1 LAGWAVIGHSG
12 TTARNTMNEN
22 SIDHGLLDVRGL
34 GLREL
39 LSDPDNSAFGRALDR
54 IMATS
59 GNACIGGFS
68 ATI

>member
-1 LAGWAVIGHSG
+1 
-12 TTARNTMNEN
+12 MNEN